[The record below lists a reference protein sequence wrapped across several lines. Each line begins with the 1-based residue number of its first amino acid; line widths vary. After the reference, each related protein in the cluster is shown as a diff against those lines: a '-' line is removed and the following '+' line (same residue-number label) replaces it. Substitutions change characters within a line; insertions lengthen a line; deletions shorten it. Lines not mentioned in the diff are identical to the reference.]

1 MEETGKLRKGWK
13 AAGIAVLAV
22 LWLYGCQGPYSGADA
37 FKPET
42 SSIYITKDGVIFS
55 GMVESFD
62 TNKKENYREESLQR
76 FVLEEVALY
85 NESLG
90 ALKAAQNEEGKEPL
104 PVAVQ
109 SCDLRDG
116 CVTAVYRYRDSESFL
131 DFGRQYFGASDRVKG
146 FMVCSVEEARKAGW
160 LEGAGLVKLQK
171 NGEEKALGNRELD
184 KLDKGRVVWV
194 ETDYPVE
201 IQVEGRVRYVTEGV
215 VVVDK
220 NTAQVPAGAYY
231 LLFW

>member
-1 MEETGKLRKGWK
+1 MRNGWK

-22 LWLYGCQGPYSGADA
+22 LWLYGCQGPYSGVDA

-42 SSIYITKDGVIFS
+42 SSIYVTKDGVIFS

-62 TNKKENYREESLQR
+62 TKKQENYQEESLQR

-85 NESLG
+85 NESQG

-104 PVAVQ
+104 PVAVK
-109 SCDLRDG
+109 SCGLRDG
-116 CVTAVYRYRDSESFL
+116 CVTAVYQYRDSESFL
-131 DFGRQYFGASDRVKG
+131 EFGRQYFGVSDRVKG
-146 FMVCSVEEARKAGW
+146 FVVCSVEEARKEGW
-160 LEGAGLVKLQK
+160 LEGAALVKPLK
-171 NGEEKALGNRELD
+171 NGEVKAVEGQELEA
-184 KLDKGRVVWV
+184 LEKGRVIWV

-201 IQVEGRVRYVTEGV
+201 IQVEGRIRYMTEGA